1 MVPEIYGKES
11 ESLIPRALKG
21 NSKAGKSIDFCW
33 RILLAS
39 FKTGSVRL
47 NEKAFSQKKRL
58 KLGYQMLLLN
68 QVVPI
73 WDS

>member
-1 MVPEIYGKES
+1 MVPEIHGKES
-11 ESLIPRALKG
+11 ESLIQRALKG

-33 RILLAS
+33 RILWAS
-39 FKTGSVRL
+39 FKTGSVRS